1 MNGRMAPWR
10 RHGRCLVDS
19 AIFLLKHIA
28 HRKACYVVKNGRF
41 GMKAIPENSLV
52 PPEYQNYVYW
62 LFTVEDYSPLSGP
75 VGLEFSTAYKSLDD
89 LIDDGWAVD

>member
-1 MNGRMAPWR
+1 MAVL
-10 RHGRCLVDS
+10 GGFGNL
-19 AIFLLKHIA
+19 LLKHIA